1 MMITRSMFVSCGR
14 CYGVRVVDLS
24 RPLDANE
31 SGALFQIIGEPGA
44 LWVAREKL
52 PRREQLAAWPDLA
65 PIPVK
70 EWPGSGLVEVGEP
83 VAEAVADDFAGLV
96 PPATWTYSLLQVGE
110 AMDHNGPGG
119 VARYLTFRREAS
131 QPNTGWV
138 YAGIL
143 PKGVSA

>member
-1 MMITRSMFVSCGR
+1 MSRRLMAVACGDR
-14 CYGVRVVDLS
+14 WPMPKVDIGAWIS
-24 RPLDANE
+24 ADE
-31 SGALFQIIGEPGA
+31 TSALFCGEGGNGA
-44 LWVAREKL
+44 FVVLREKL
-52 PRREQLAAWPDLA
+52 PRREQLAIWPDLA

-83 VAEAVADDFAGLV
+83 VAEAVVDEFAGLL
-96 PPATWTYSLLQVGE
+96 PPATWNYGLMQMGE

-131 QPNTGWV
+131 QPHTGWV

-143 PKGVSA
+143 PKGASA